1 MALSPASAS
10 CHALRCFVLQQL
22 SRHEATPGC
31 DRARSAAS
39 VAAPAAGL
47 RGDNTGS
54 STSDFI
60 GLDGSGPT
68 KKRTGGP
75 LEPGDGETTEHGGSG
90 KKQASA
96 VAAAS
101 LALASAG
108 QEMELLMHK
117 HGDLED
123 KCEELKRKLDE
134 VVKERDELQAKN
146 AGLLAYKRGTAG
158 TMGLAVLR
166 KKREG
171 AVLTVADDSTWDARC
186 SCVQLTAIAE
196 QERGEGGVTGKST
209 KSCLLTRNQKPVID
223 LPCMAPAPF
232 YMRIRLGSHRRFHR
246 DTRRLI
252 PLYLSDPKKRMS
264 QNPQSSRGVTPGR
277 TKKVILS

>member
-1 MALSPASAS
+1 MSPRQ
-10 CHALRCFVLQQL
+10 LRL
-22 SRHEATPGC
+22 HETTDGC
-31 DRARSAAS
+31 DKGNKTGPFALAPGGL

-96 VAAAS
+96 AAAAS

-108 QEMELLMHK
+108 QEMELLMHT

-123 KCEELKRKLDE
+123 KCEELQRKLDE
-134 VVKERDELQAKN
+134 VGKERDELQAKN
-146 AGLLAYKRGTAG
+146 AGQLSFKRGASCKLG
-158 TMGLAVLR
+158 MALVRL
-166 KKREG
+166 KREG
-171 AVLTVADDSTWDARC
+171 AVLTVADDSTWDSSLSTGREAKRLAFTRALAGVMYASSTLHPDGSCTASPTKLRAVLERLQSDIYWPNVLTEAQAEAEDLSVVLC
-186 SCVQLTAIAE
+186 STHSHSRTG
-196 QERGEGGVTGKST
+196 ERRGG
-209 KSCLLTRNQKPVID
+209 
-223 LPCMAPAPF
+223 
-232 YMRIRLGSHRRFHR
+232 
-246 DTRRLI
+246 
-252 PLYLSDPKKRMS
+252 
-264 QNPQSSRGVTPGR
+264 
-277 TKKVILS
+277 

>member
-1 MALSPASAS
+1 MSASTEGYYEKRNELKPSWVKSVELTGSAGQYAVQAGHKCSCRPTDKYFQERVGISLTRNKDKATSDLLVKVSPGTKPWMALSPTSAS

-22 SRHEATPGC
+22 SRHETTPGC

-75 LEPGDGETTEHGGSG
+75 LDPGDGETLEHGGSG

-146 AGLLAYKRGTAG
+146 AGLLAYSRTGERRGG
-158 TMGLAVLR
+158 GN
-166 KKREG
+166 REINKI
-171 AVLTVADDSTWDARC
+171 LPTHP
-186 SCVQLTAIAE
+186 
-196 QERGEGGVTGKST
+196 KP
-209 KSCLLTRNQKPVID
+209 KTR
-223 LPCMAPAPF
+223 
-232 YMRIRLGSHRRFHR
+232 Y
-246 DTRRLI
+246 
-252 PLYLSDPKKRMS
+252 
-264 QNPQSSRGVTPGR
+264 
-277 TKKVILS
+277 

>member
-1 MALSPASAS
+1 VSPRQ
-10 CHALRCFVLQQL
+10 LRL
-22 SRHEATPGC
+22 HETTDGC
-31 DRARSAAS
+31 DKGNKTGPFALAPGGLVAAPAAGLRGDTFALAPGGL

-146 AGLLAYKRGTAG
+146 AGLLAYSRTGERRGG
-158 TMGLAVLR
+158 GN
-166 KKREG
+166 REINKI
-171 AVLTVADDSTWDARC
+171 LPTHP
-186 SCVQLTAIAE
+186 
-196 QERGEGGVTGKST
+196 KP
-209 KSCLLTRNQKPVID
+209 KTR
-223 LPCMAPAPF
+223 
-232 YMRIRLGSHRRFHR
+232 Y
-246 DTRRLI
+246 
-252 PLYLSDPKKRMS
+252 
-264 QNPQSSRGVTPGR
+264 
-277 TKKVILS
+277 